1 MTKRRRKQ
9 KSIVQKIGTEP
20 LGTAK
25 RGIAWY
31 APPWW
36 AERPPEKS
44 EPERI
49 NDSENPLTEAF
60 ARRQLGDDHDH
71 PLSKAHDAGRLT
83 SDYDPALAAARHK
96 AGMDFMALWLIANR
110 GSGRDSTR
118 MSEVHGAGE
127 FGFDE
132 ARSRAVLKLI
142 AIRTALSQRDAVIVQ
157 LVCGERWEFAPA
169 VREACGPHYKRE
181 VTERVCESLDALIE
195 ALRHA
200 RLRRGRPSAD
210 RFAARGEVL
219 PEAKKEQGRVG

>member
-9 KSIVQKIGTEP
+9 KFSMQKEGAGP
-20 LGTAK
+20 LATPK

-60 ARRQLGDDHDH
+60 ARRQLGDSDH
-71 PLSKAHDAGRLT
+71 PLTRAHDAGRLT

-110 GSGRDSTR
+110 GSGRDSTC
-118 MSEVHGAGE
+118 MSEVHGTGE

-132 ARSRAVLKLI
+132 ARARAVQKLI
-142 AIRTALSQRDAVIVQ
+142 AIRGALSQRDATIVQ

-200 RLRRGRPSAD
+200 RVRKGKLAAD

>member
-1 MTKRRRKQ
+1 MAKKRRKQ
-9 KSIVQKIGTEP
+9 KSPAQPPAVSKH
-20 LGTAK
+20 
-25 RGIAWY
+25 GISWY

-36 AERPPEKS
+36 QERPPEKS
-44 EPERI
+44 APERI

-60 ARRQLGDDHDH
+60 ARRQLGDNDH
-71 PLSKAHDAGRLT
+71 PLSRAHDAGRLT
-83 SDYDPALAAARHK
+83 SEYDPALAAARHK

-118 MSEVHGAGE
+118 MSEVHGTGE

-132 ARSRAVLKLI
+132 ARSRAVLRLI
-142 AIRTALSQRDAVIVQ
+142 AIRAALGERDATIVQ

-200 RLRRGRPSAD
+200 RVRRGKLAAD

-219 PEAKKEQGRVG
+219 PEAKKGESRAG

>member
-9 KSIVQKIGTEP
+9 KSTTELLATP
-20 LGTAK
+20 K

-60 ARRQLGDDHDH
+60 ARRQLGDSDH
-71 PLSKAHDAGRLT
+71 PLTRAHDAGRLT
-83 SDYDPALAAARHK
+83 SDYDPALAASRHK

-110 GSGRDSTR
+110 GSGRDSTC
-118 MSEVHGAGE
+118 MSEVHGTGE

-132 ARSRAVLKLI
+132 ARARAVQKLI
-142 AIRTALSQRDAVIVQ
+142 AIRAALSQRDSTIVQ

-195 ALRHA
+195 AHRHA
-200 RLRRGRPSAD
+200 RVRKGKLAPD

-219 PEAKKEQGRVG
+219 PEAKKVQGRVG

>member
-9 KSIVQKIGTEP
+9 KSPFQKEGAELLATP
-20 LGTAK
+20 K

-36 AERPPEKS
+36 QERPPEKS

-60 ARRQLGDDHDH
+60 ARRRLGCDPDH
-71 PLSKAHDAGRLT
+71 PLSKAHDAGRLA
-83 SDYDPALAAARHK
+83 SDYDPALAASRHK
-96 AGMDFMALWLIANR
+96 AGMDFMALWLIANG
-110 GSGRDSTR
+110 GSGRDSTC
-118 MSEVHGAGE
+118 MSEVHGTGE

-132 ARSRAVLKLI
+132 ARARAVKKLI
-142 AIRTALSQRDAVIVQ
+142 AIRGALSQRDSTIVQ

-169 VREACGPHYKRE
+169 VSQACGQHYKRE
-181 VTERVCESLDALIE
+181 VTERVFESLDALTE
-195 ALRHA
+195 ALRHT
-200 RLRRGRPSAD
+200 RGRRGKLAAD

-219 PEAKKEQGRVG
+219 LEARKGEIRVG

>member
-9 KSIVQKIGTEP
+9 KAAAGP
-20 LGTAK
+20 LATPK
-25 RGIAWY
+25 HGIAWY

-36 AERPPEKS
+36 QERPPEKS

-60 ARRQLGDDHDH
+60 ARRQLGDSDH
-71 PLSKAHDAGRLT
+71 PLTRAHDAGRLT

-110 GSGRDSTR
+110 GSGRDSTC
-118 MSEVHGAGE
+118 MSEVHGTGE

-132 ARSRAVLKLI
+132 ARSRAVLRLV
-142 AIRTALSQRDAVIVQ
+142 AIRAALSQRDAVIVQ

-169 VREACGPHYKRE
+169 VRQACGQHYKRE
-181 VTERVCESLDALIE
+181 VTERVCESLDALTE
-195 ALRHA
+195 ALHHA
-200 RLRRGRPSAD
+200 RLRRGKLAAD

-219 PEAKKEQGRVG
+219 PEAKKGESRAG